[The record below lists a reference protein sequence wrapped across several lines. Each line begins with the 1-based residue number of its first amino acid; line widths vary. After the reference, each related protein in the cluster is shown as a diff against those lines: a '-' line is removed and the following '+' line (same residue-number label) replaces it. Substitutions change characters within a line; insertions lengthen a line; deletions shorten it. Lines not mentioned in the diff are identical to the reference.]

1 MEHRDNAETSGYNNN
16 PVPWKIIDVVFVYV
30 LILAMSVLAVGLLI
44 ISGIDNTNG
53 VFPGILQLILSATM
67 LLAIYLIV
75 SKKYKTSFL
84 NAFGLSSSR
93 MPKSLV
99 QGIGVAFILVIC
111 TTLVSYGFS
120 LLNHAPEQSPYNQMP
135 QEKLRI
141 ISLLAIFVA
150 PVVEEIFFR
159 GFMQP
164 ALIKSIGIF
173 GGIFATALIFGLSH
187 AQYLDYN
194 VALVAVTVIGL
205 VLGMT
210 RYYTG
215 SVMPGMVAHLLN
227 NFFAALS
234 LHQ

>member
-1 MEHRDNAETSGYNNN
+1 MEQRGSTEISGYNNI
-16 PVPWKIIDVVFVYV
+16 PVPWRIADVVFVYV
-30 LILAMSVLAVGLLI
+30 LIIAMSILAVGLLL
-44 ISGIDNTNG
+44 ISGIDTTNG
-53 VFPGILQLILSATM
+53 IFPGILQLILSATM
-67 LLAIYLIV
+67 LLSIYLIV
-75 SKKYKTSFL
+75 SKKYKISFL
-84 NAFGLSSSR
+84 DAFGISSGR
-93 MPKSLV
+93 MPRSVV
-99 QGIGVAFILVIC
+99 QGIGVAFLLVIS

-120 LLNHAPEQSPYNQMP
+120 LFNHAPEHNPYSNMP

-164 ALIKSIGIF
+164 ALIKSIGTYA
-173 GGIFATALIFGLSH
+173 GIFATALIFGLSH

-205 VLGMT
+205 VLGTT

-215 SVMPGMVAHLLN
+215 SVMPGIVAHLLN